1 LTPENKSYFFVD
13 LVTNKMTSKWTVE
26 RELRL
31 VELCETYK
39 SDIDGTGNSPETNKR
54 RNAAWN
60 YITEALNA
68 ETRSNFNFVQVKKKY
83 QNLKS
88 TAKFKIA
95 NNAKSRSKTG
105 GGLHTE
111 LTLTEAERQLEAT
124 LGMSKGFCGEK
135 YFVESRLFPDSE
147 NIDPNQIDE
156 GLFTQVKNMCSSGC
170 CAA

>member
-1 LTPENKSYFFVD
+1 
-13 LVTNKMTSKWTVE
+13 MTSKWTDE

-31 VELCETYK
+31 VELCGMYQ
-39 SDIDGTGNSPETNKR
+39 SDIDGTGNSHDTNKR

-68 ETRSNFNFVQVKKKY
+68 ETRSNLNLVQVKKKY

-95 NNAKSRSKTG
+95 HNAKSRNQTG

-111 LTLTEAERQLEAT
+111 KILTEAERQLKTT
-124 LGMSKGFCGEK
+124 LGMSKGFTGEK
-135 YFVESRLFPDSE
+135 IFVESRLFPGTE
-147 NIDPNQIDE
+147 NIDPNQTEDSI
-156 GLFTQVKNMCSSGC
+156 FTQVK
-170 CAA
+170 